1 MGDVLVGWWVPK
13 LSSEDFVKNL
23 NFFDQL
29 TLRASYGGQG
39 NDGLSTLY
47 AYQSLYAFYNNLG
60 EGGTVASRLPTPHLK
75 WETNLN
81 LNVGLEFAILNNR
94 IRGNVE
100 YFKRQSKDL
109 LFTMPLAP
117 SVGFN
122 GYSDNIGELQNTGF
136 EISLQTT
143 PVKTENFR
151 WDLDINATTT
161 KNKITKLPKGSI
173 VSGTKLLQVGG
184 SSI

>member
-1 MGDVLVGWWVPK
+1 M
-13 LSSEDFVKNL
+13 
-23 NFFDQL
+23 

-47 AYQSLYAFYNNLG
+47 AYQSLYAFIIILVKEELWRAGYQ
-60 EGGTVASRLPTPHLK
+60 RHLK

-143 PVKTENFR
+143 PIKR
-151 WDLDINATTT
+151 
-161 KNKITKLPKGSI
+161 KISVGIWISML
-173 VSGTKLLQVGG
+173 LLQK
-184 SSI
+184 

>member
-1 MGDVLVGWWVPK
+1 M
-13 LSSEDFVKNL
+13 
-23 NFFDQL
+23 
-29 TLRASYGGQG
+29 
-39 NDGLSTLY
+39 
-47 AYQSLYAFYNNLG
+47 
-60 EGGTVASRLPTPHLK
+60 
-75 WETNLN
+75 
-81 LNVGLEFAILNNR
+81 GLEFAILNNR

-161 KNKITKLPKGSI
+161 KIRLQNYQK
-173 VSGTKLLQVGG
+173 VLLLVEQNCCR
-184 SSI
+184 